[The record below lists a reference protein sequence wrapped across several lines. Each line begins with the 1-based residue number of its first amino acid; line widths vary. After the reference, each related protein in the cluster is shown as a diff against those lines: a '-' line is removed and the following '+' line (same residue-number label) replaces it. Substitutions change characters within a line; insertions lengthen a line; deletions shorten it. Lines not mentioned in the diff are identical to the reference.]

1 MQPDI
6 TEQRL
11 LTVMTVM
18 EIWSHLQ
25 NRMEQPLPIL
35 TMTNIV
41 WYPRQTAEVSQQRIR
56 MTDRT

>member
-1 MQPDI
+1 MKNIRATTIVNRFYEEMNPD
-6 TEQRL
+6 
-11 LTVMTVM
+11 
-18 EIWSHLQ
+18 
-25 NRMEQPLPIL
+25 MEQPLPIL